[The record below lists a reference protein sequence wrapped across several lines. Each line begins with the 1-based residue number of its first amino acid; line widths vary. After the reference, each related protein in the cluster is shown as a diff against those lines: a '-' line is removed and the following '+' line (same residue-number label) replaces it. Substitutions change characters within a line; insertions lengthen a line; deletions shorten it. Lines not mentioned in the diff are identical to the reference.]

1 MVEDA
6 DIVDKPTRKSLV
18 GSSIDVSDIPE
29 AAADDSSVYTDL
41 SIQVRPDSSVL

>member
-18 GSSIDVSDIPE
+18 GSSIDVSGMPE
-29 AAADDSSVYTDL
+29 ASADDSSAYTDL
-41 SIQVRPDSSVL
+41 SIQMRPDSSVL